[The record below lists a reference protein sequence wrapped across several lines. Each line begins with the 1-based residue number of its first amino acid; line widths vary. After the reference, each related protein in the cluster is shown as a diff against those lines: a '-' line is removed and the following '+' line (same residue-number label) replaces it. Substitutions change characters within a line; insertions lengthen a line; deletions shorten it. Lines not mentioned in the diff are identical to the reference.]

1 MNWKTLFISRGWFRL
16 WLVASIVWEVFW
28 VWHIWIK
35 WVFPTNQVVD
45 LPPGVEEL
53 VPVETNDL
61 ATFAFVS
68 TFPLFFYLAVYLVV
82 RVVRWV
88 LQGFTG
94 TEKRN

>member
-1 MNWKTLFISRGWFRL
+1 MSWKTLFISRGWFRL
-16 WLVASIVWEVFW
+16 WLVAFIVWEVFW

-35 WVFPTNQVVD
+35 WVFRTNQVVD

-53 VPVETNDL
+53 VPLETNNL

-68 TFPLFFYLAVYLVV
+68 TFPLFFYFAVLLVV

-88 LQGFTG
+88 LQGFTE
-94 TEKRN
+94 TKKHD